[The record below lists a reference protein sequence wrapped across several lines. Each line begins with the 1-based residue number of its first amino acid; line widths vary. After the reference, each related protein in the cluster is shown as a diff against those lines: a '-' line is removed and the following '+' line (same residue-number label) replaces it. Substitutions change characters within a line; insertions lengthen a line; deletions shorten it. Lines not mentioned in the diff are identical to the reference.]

1 MENGKGQ
8 ELGFLDLLIMILSIY
23 VLGAIV
29 VDTFVPIRPEVSHML
44 HVIDTMVC
52 VVFLFE
58 FLYRFFNAESKIK
71 FMRWGWIDLL
81 ASIPNVDFLRIGR
94 VARLFRLFRIVRAFR
109 STHYLVSYIFRDRI
123 KGAFSS
129 VVILSV
135 LVIMF
140 SSIGVLSFETAPNSN
155 IKTAGDALWW
165 AFTTVTTVGYGD
177 LYPVTTEGRII
188 AVVLMV
194 TGVGLFGTFTG
205 FVTSWFMDERR
216 EKSEER
222 KGEL

>member
-1 MENGKGQ
+1 MENGNKQ
-8 ELGFLDLLIMILSIY
+8 ELGFLDLLIMVLSIY
-23 VLGAIV
+23 VLAALV
-29 VDTFVPIRPEVSHML
+29 VDTFVPLRPEVSHML
-44 HVIDTMVC
+44 HVIDTLVC
-52 VVFLFE
+52 VIFLFE
-58 FLYRFFNAESKIK
+58 FLYRFAKAESKLK
-71 FMRWGWIDLL
+71 FMKWGWIDLL
-81 ASIPNVDFLRIGR
+81 ASIPNVNFLRIGR

-109 STHYLVSYIFRDRI
+109 STHFLVSYIFRDRI
-123 KGAFSS
+123 KGAFTS

-165 AFTTVTTVGYGD
+165 AFTTITTVGYGD

-188 AVVLMV
+188 AVILMI

-205 FVTSWFMDERR
+205 FVTSWFMKEQQA
-216 EKSEER
+216 EKE
-222 KGEL
+222 